1 MQKHHLIKRMACA
14 TLSLILLLSVFV
26 MGLVPASA
34 GTVTKTEKRYEIA
47 VVFDNSGSMYED
59 KSWCQAKYAM
69 EIFAS
74 MLNYDNGDKLSI
86 FPMWEVTTDGSKP
99 KAGKNYDPNNFE
111 KPIKINGKNDFD
123 KISNLFTVY
132 PAGTPYEPVKEA
144 NAYLKSV
151 DDDCEKWLVVLTDG
165 EFNNEAREVAAEI
178 NLQDRLPKLATDEI
192 QVQYLGF
199 GAAKELKEDS
209 SNANFHAKKSTAA
222 SLKEDL
228 IDICNSIFQR
238 DELKDALDG
247 SKLTLDMSMRKIIVF
262 AQGSNAKIE
271 SLKNA
276 KGKEVKITLDSD
288 QRKYSTIKANDYT
301 TKSGVVNP
309 CSKAPVDKTL
319 AGQVVT
325 FDACKAGTYTLNVT
339 GAKAENIKIFY
350 EPDVDIHF
358 ELKKGTKTVDLSK
371 GEKIIAGKYNA
382 YYSLVDR
389 ATGKEVFTDSG
400 ENLKFD
406 IMGEVELTGTLVDSK
421 GNKKPFESGQEID
434 LQPDSS
440 LYFNIVGHYLND
452 YTITTDSDKESYT
465 FGVIAPKDELVIKAK
480 CNQKG
485 NWYNLKKSDEWQPI
499 YVSVK
504 VNGKPVSD
512 EKLKSMKI
520 DFACK
525 DLTYTTKMIPGK
537 SAYEIYVGKNEKGE
551 FVKPENGIYTLSVK
565 GSYIDKY
572 DRAVKGDDS
581 VTFEIQPY
589 SQIWRWL
596 IYVVIFAILLALF
609 LLFMSR
615 KVLPKK
621 LIAERNDFY
630 MKGKR
635 VGAGSFIY
643 DRKGKTLTVKS
654 MSVPSDF
661 EAECKATFKLYPVD
675 NRWTSSKNRRIGV
688 NDVTNVS
695 MGVTGINLDTV
706 PLDRK
711 KGKFVVRT
719 APEDPIQEEIK
730 NPTIRID
737 TKRSSYLD
745 MEFRQK

>member
-34 GTVTKTEKRYEIA
+34 GTVTKTETRYEIA

-86 FPMWEVTTDGSKP
+86 FPMWQVTTDGKSKT
-99 KAGKNYDPNNFE
+99 GGSHE
-111 KPIKINGKNDFD
+111 PIKINGKNDFD

-132 PAGTPYEPVKEA
+132 PAGTPYAPVKEA

-262 AQGSNAKIE
+262 AQGSDAKIV
-271 SLKNA
+271 SLENA
-276 KGKEVKITLDSD
+276 KGKEVKMTLNSD
-288 QRKYSTIKANDYT
+288 QRKYSTVKANDYT

-371 GEKIIAGKYNA
+371 GKIIAGKYNA
-382 YYSLVDR
+382 YYSIVDR
-389 ATGKEVFTDSG
+389 VTGDNVTMG
-400 ENLKFD
+400 EPL
-406 IMGEVELTGTLVDSK
+406 MGEVELSGTLEDSK

-440 LYFNIVGHYLND
+440 LYFNIVGRYLND
-452 YTITTDSDKESYT
+452 YTITTDSDKEGFTYEI
-465 FGVIAPKDELVIKAK
+465 IAEEDELDIKAK
-480 CNQKG
+480 CKQKG
-485 NWYNLKKSDEWQPI
+485 NWYNLQKSDEWQPI

-504 VNGKPVSD
+504 VNGKTVSD

-520 DFACK
+520 EFSPSSNEA
-525 DLTYTTKMIPGK
+525 LTYKTKMLPGK
-537 SAYEIYVGKNEKGE
+537 SAYEIYVGENEKGE

-572 DRAVKGDDS
+572 DRPVNDKTS

-596 IYVVIFAILLALF
+596 IYVIIFAVLLALF

-621 LIAERNDFY
+621 LIAEKNDFY
-630 MKGKR
+630 MRGKR
-635 VGAGSFIY
+635 LGAGSYVY
-643 DRKGKTLTVKS
+643 DRKSKTLMVKS

-675 NRWTSSKNRRIGV
+675 NRWTPSKRRRIGV
-688 NDVTNVS
+688 NAVTNTG
-695 MGVTGINLDTV
+695 MGVVRINLDGV
-706 PLDRK
+706 QLEK
-711 KGKFVVRT
+711 NKGKFIVKA
-719 APEDPIQEEIK
+719 APEDPIQEVMTTSPMIK
-730 NPTIRID
+730 IESR
-737 TKRSSYLD
+737 RSSYID
-745 MEFRQK
+745 VRFEQS

>member
-86 FPMWEVTTDGSKP
+86 FPMWQVTTDGSKP
-99 KAGKNYDPNNFE
+99 KTGGSY
-111 KPIKINGKNDFD
+111 KPIEINGKNDFD

-132 PAGTPYEPVKEA
+132 PAGTPYAPVKEA

-165 EFNNEAREVAAEI
+165 EFNNEAREIAAEI

-262 AQGSNAKIE
+262 AQGSDAKIV
-271 SLKNA
+271 SLENA
-276 KGKEVKITLDSD
+276 KGKEVKMTLNSD
-288 QRKYSTIKANDYT
+288 QRKYSTIKANDY
-301 TKSGVVNP
+301 KMSSGEINP

-371 GEKIIAGKYNA
+371 GKIIAGKYNA
-382 YYSLVDR
+382 YYSIVDR
-389 ATGKEVFTDSG
+389 VTGDNVTMG
-400 ENLKFD
+400 EPL
-406 IMGEVELTGTLVDSK
+406 MGEVELSGTLVDSK

-440 LYFNIVGHYLND
+440 LYFNIVGRYLND
-452 YTITTDSDKESYT
+452 YTITTDSDKEGFTYEI
-465 FGVIAPKDELVIKAK
+465 IAEEDELDIKAK
-480 CNQKG
+480 CKQKG
-485 NWYNLKKSDEWQPI
+485 NWYNLQKSDEWQPI

-512 EKLKSMKI
+512 EKLKSMKM
-520 DFACK
+520 DFTCK
-525 DLTYTTKMIPGK
+525 DLTYTTKMLPGK
-537 SAYEIYVGKNEKGE
+537 SAYEIYVGKNEKANLLSLRT
-551 FVKPENGIYTLSVK
+551 VYTPCL
-565 GSYIDKY
+565 
-572 DRAVKGDDS
+572 
-581 VTFEIQPY
+581 
-589 SQIWRWL
+589 
-596 IYVVIFAILLALF
+596 
-609 LLFMSR
+609 
-615 KVLPKK
+615 
-621 LIAERNDFY
+621 
-630 MKGKR
+630 
-635 VGAGSFIY
+635 
-643 DRKGKTLTVKS
+643 
-654 MSVPSDF
+654 
-661 EAECKATFKLYPVD
+661 
-675 NRWTSSKNRRIGV
+675 
-688 NDVTNVS
+688 
-695 MGVTGINLDTV
+695 
-706 PLDRK
+706 
-711 KGKFVVRT
+711 
-719 APEDPIQEEIK
+719 
-730 NPTIRID
+730 
-737 TKRSSYLD
+737 
-745 MEFRQK
+745 

>member
-86 FPMWEVTTDGSKP
+86 FPMWQVTTDGSKP
-99 KAGKNYDPNNFE
+99 KTGGSY
-111 KPIKINGKNDFD
+111 KPIEINGKNDFD

-132 PAGTPYEPVKEA
+132 PAGTPYAPVKEA

-262 AQGSNAKIE
+262 AQGSDAKIV
-271 SLKNA
+271 SLENA
-276 KGKEVKITLDSD
+276 KGKEVKMTLNSD
-288 QRKYSTIKANDYT
+288 QRKYSTVKANDYT

-371 GEKIIAGKYNA
+371 GKIIAGKYNA
-382 YYSLVDR
+382 YYSIVDR
-389 ATGKEVFTDSG
+389 VTGDDVTMG
-400 ENLKFD
+400 EPL
-406 IMGEVELTGTLVDSK
+406 MGEVELSGTLVDSK

-440 LYFNIVGHYLND
+440 LYFNIVGRYLND
-452 YTITTDSDKESYT
+452 YTITTDSDKEGFTYEI
-465 FGVIAPKDELVIKAK
+465 IAEEDELDIKAK
-480 CNQKG
+480 CKQKG
-485 NWYNLKKSDEWQPI
+485 NWYNLQKSDEWQPI

-520 DFACK
+520 EFSPSSNEA
-525 DLTYTTKMIPGK
+525 LTYSTKMLPGK

-572 DRAVKGDDS
+572 DRPVNDKTSA
-581 VTFEIQPY
+581 TFEIQPY

-596 IYVVIFAILLALF
+596 IYVIIFAVLLALF

-621 LIAERNDFY
+621 LIAEKNDFY
-630 MKGKR
+630 MRGKR
-635 VGAGSFIY
+635 LGAGSYVY
-643 DRKGKTLTVKS
+643 DRKSKTLMVKS

-675 NRWTSSKNRRIGV
+675 NRWTPSKRRRIGV
-688 NDVTNVS
+688 NAVTNTG
-695 MGVTGINLDTV
+695 MGVVRINLDGV
-706 PLDRK
+706 QLEK
-711 KGKFVVRT
+711 NKGKFIVKA
-719 APEDPIQEEIK
+719 APEDPIQEVMTTSPMIK
-730 NPTIRID
+730 IESR
-737 TKRSSYLD
+737 RSSYID
-745 MEFRQK
+745 VRFEQS